1 MWWFTSIYLC
11 LLSSWMTECERYQK
25 QVFVHQR
32 KFCGEKSKEK
42 SEWTLKL
49 VCQTGLLK
57 IRSEV
62 FQTYWK
68 RKVKLTR
75 LLCSQYPVL
84 KIILHIVVI
93 IIFNPHLRI
102 FPLILEREK
111 ERNINVREKYQLVAS
126 HMHPIRD

>member
-1 MWWFTSIYLC
+1 MWWFTSLYLC

-25 QVFVHQR
+25 QVFVSQR

-57 IRSEV
+57 IHSEV

-75 LLCSQYPVL
+75 LLCSQYPVS
-84 KIILHIVVI
+84 KIILHIV